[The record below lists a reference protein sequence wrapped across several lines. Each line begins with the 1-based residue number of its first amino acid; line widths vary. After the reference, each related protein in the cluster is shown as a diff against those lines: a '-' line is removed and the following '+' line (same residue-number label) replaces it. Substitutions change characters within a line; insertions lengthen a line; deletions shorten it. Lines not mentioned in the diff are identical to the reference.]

1 LAGPFIKTQK
11 EIKTMTTPCDNCDI
25 QEDFEALKERVE
37 KVYDLAQ
44 AAEVSQM
51 RREYPRGWRDA
62 LRKVIEVLEEK

>member
-1 LAGPFIKTQK
+1 MDQ
-11 EIKTMTTPCDNCDI
+11 ENTMSDKCENCDI
-25 QEDFEALKERVE
+25 RAELEDLKERVE

-62 LRKVIEVLEEK
+62 LLKVVETLEGK

>member
-1 LAGPFIKTQK
+1 MDQ
-11 EIKTMTTPCDNCDI
+11 ENTMSDKCENCDI
-25 QEDFEALKERVE
+25 QEEFEALKQRVE

-62 LRKVIEVLEEK
+62 LRKVVETLEGK